1 MNDYPHSYG
10 DCDACGD
17 PEPLLAEVEAQ
28 ARRLGISLST
38 RAHNSYDLG
47 ISIGGY
53 DMLRLLAVL
62 SDTTNTPEQA
72 TIQDLAHTYID
83 GYKP

>member
-1 MNDYPHSYG
+1 MTEHSYG

-17 PEPLLAEVEAQ
+17 PTPLLAEVEAQ

-38 RAHNSYDLG
+38 RAHNSYDLA

-53 DMLRLLAVL
+53 GMLALLAIL
-62 SDTTNTPEQA
+62 ADTTQTPDNA
-72 TIQDLAHTYID
+72 TIQQLAHTHIP
-83 GYKP
+83 GYRP